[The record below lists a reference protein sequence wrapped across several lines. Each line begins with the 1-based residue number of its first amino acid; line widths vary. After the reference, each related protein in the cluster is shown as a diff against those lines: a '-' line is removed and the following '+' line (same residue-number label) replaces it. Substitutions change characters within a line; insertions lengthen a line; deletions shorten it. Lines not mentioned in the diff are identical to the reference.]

1 MFQKRYWSKPFVT
14 RFSIAAS
21 IFVCSSLVTVCGTTA
36 FAAEVRTSSQ
46 AGVPTV
52 VVVASTP
59 LPGSELDKNQL
70 AAPVQTATSEDL
82 DRSHAIDLTAFM
94 NRELGSV
101 YINDIQNNPLQ
112 ADVNYRG
119 YTASPLLGTPQGL
132 SVYMDG
138 VRLNQPFGDV
148 VSWDL
153 IPRAAIASIA
163 LMPGSNPLF
172 GLNTLGGSLSIRTKD
187 GYSDPGSA
195 AQLSYGSNNRR
206 VLELETGGHR
216 DNGVYWYATGN
227 KFTEDGWREDS
238 PSSANQLFGKLGWR
252 SAASDISLSGAYAD
266 TDLNGN
272 GLQEQRL
279 LADDYASVYTKPDN
293 TQNRSDF
300 FNLAMRHAFNE
311 RVSFSG
317 NAYYRDIKSTTF
329 NGDVNG
335 DSLAEDVYQPNPAER
350 AALSAAGYTGFP
362 MSGESSATTPFPS
375 WRCIADALLNTE
387 PNEKCN
393 GLVNRTRTSQSDG
406 GISAQFTFA
415 AELSGR
421 SNQFTAGAAYGASH
435 SHFTQSS
442 QFGYLTP
449 DRGIVIVN
457 GSGAFADG
465 GADLTGRTD
474 TKSVYATDTLAL
486 MDRVQLTLSG
496 RYDDTSIKNRDALTP
511 SGQAG
516 SLTGDHSFSRFNPA
530 AGLYFSPAK
539 QLAGYIGYSESSR
552 TPSAIELGC
561 ADPDNPCRLP
571 NAMAGDPPLNQVVT
585 KTLEAGLRGTTG
597 VLEWNTGVFRAE
609 NHDDIMFVAGNTA
622 GFGYFKNFGKTQRQG
637 VELGASGHVS
647 SFSFGAHY
655 TYMDATYRSAQIVG
669 GDGNSS
675 NDGPAPGFDGNIE
688 IHPGDH
694 VPLTPHHIF
703 KTYAQWDA
711 TRQLSVDVDMIA
723 IGGSY
728 ARGNENNQHQADGLY
743 YLGAGKTGGY
753 AVFNLGADYRPT
765 AALKIFA
772 QIDNLFDREYSTA
785 SQLAATG
792 FTDTGSFIARPF
804 SAPVIGDGR
813 PLRHATFYAP
823 GAPRTYVLGLRY
835 GVH

>member
-1 MFQKRYWSKPFVT
+1 MT
-14 RFSIAAS
+14 RFSLAAS

-36 FAAEVRTSSQ
+36 FAVDVRTPAQ

-52 VVVASTP
+52 VVVATTP

-112 ADVNYRG
+112 ANVNYRG

-138 VRLNQPFGDV
+138 VRLNQPFGDA

-187 GYSDPGSA
+187 GYSDPGTA
-195 AQLSYGSNNRR
+195 ARLSYGSNARA
-206 VLELETGGHR
+206 VIEVETGGHS
-216 DNGVYWYATGN
+216 DKGAYWYATGN
-227 KFTEDGWREDS
+227 KFKEHGWRDDS
-238 PSSANQLFGKLGWR
+238 PSNAQQLFGKLGWR
-252 SAASDISLSGAYAD
+252 SAATDLSLSGAYAD

-272 GLQEQRL
+272 GLQEQNL
-279 LADDYASVYTKPDN
+279 LAHDYASVYTKPDN
-293 TQNRSDF
+293 TQNRSGF
-300 FNLAMRHAFNE
+300 FNLAGRHAIGD
-311 RVSFSG
+311 RILFSG
-317 NAYYRDIKSTTF
+317 TAYYRNIKSTTF
-329 NGDVNG
+329 NGDIND
-335 DSLAEDVYQPNPAER
+335 DSLGENVYQPNAIER
-350 AALSAAGYTGFP
+350 TALTAAGYTDFP
-362 MSGESSATTPFPS
+362 TSGENASNTLFPS
-375 WRCIADALLNTE
+375 WRCIANALLDAE

-393 GLVNRTRTSQSDG
+393 GLINRTRTSQSDE
-406 GISAQFTFA
+406 GISAQFTFVS
-415 AELSGR
+415 ELAGR
-421 SNQFTAGAAYGASH
+421 HNQVTAGIAYGASH

-449 DRGIVIVN
+449 ERGIIAVS
-457 GSGAFADG
+457 GPGAFADG
-465 GADLTGRTD
+465 SQNSENAFDGRVDLTGRSD
-474 TKSVYATDTLAL
+474 TKSVYVTDTLAL
-486 MDRVQLTLSG
+486 TDRLQLTLSG

-511 SGQAG
+511 DGQAG
-516 SLTGDHSFSRFNPA
+516 SLDGDHRFNRFNPA

-539 QLAGYIGYSESSR
+539 QLSSYLGYSESSR
-552 TPSAIELGC
+552 APSATELGC

-571 NAMAGDPPLNQVVT
+571 NSMAGDPPLDQVVT
-585 KTLEAGLRGTTG
+585 KTIEAGLRGTAG
-597 VLEWNTGVFRAE
+597 AFDWNAGVFRAD
-609 NHDDIMFVAGNTA
+609 NHDDIMFVAGSAA
-622 GFGYFKNFGKTQRQG
+622 GFGYFKNFGRTRRQG
-637 VELGASGHVS
+637 AELGLSARVG
-647 SFSFGAHY
+647 SFDLGAHY
-655 TYMDATYRSAQIVG
+655 TYLDATYRSTETVA

-675 NDGPAPGFDGNIE
+675 NDGPAPGFEGNIE
-688 IHPGDH
+688 IDPGDRI
-694 VPLTPHHIF
+694 PLTPHHIF
-703 KTYAQWDA
+703 KTYVQWDVS
-711 TRQLSVDVDMIA
+711 RQLSIDADLIA

-728 ARGNENNQHQADGLY
+728 TRGNENNRHQADGVY
-743 YLGAGKTGGY
+743 YLGPGKTGGY

-765 AALKIFA
+765 AALKLFA
-772 QIDNLFDREYSTA
+772 QIDNLFDREYATA

-792 FTDTGSFIARPF
+792 FTGTGEFIATPF
-804 SAPVIGDGR
+804 STPVIGNQQ

-835 GVH
+835 SIN